1 MDVISRSGL
10 RPSPENLSPR
20 YWESILFGC
29 ANDCDRNW
37 DGRHLIGV
45 YDGIHAN
52 LYNGE
57 IEFIHC
63 ENMVKIK
70 GHGLIAD
77 SMTDI
82 NKGYGHRIEFEE
94 LVSRLVD

>member
-1 MDVISRSGL
+1 
-10 RPSPENLSPR
+10 
-20 YWESILFGC
+20 
-29 ANDCDRNW
+29 
-37 DGRHLIGV
+37 
-45 YDGIHAN
+45 
-52 LYNGE
+52 
-57 IEFIHC
+57 
-63 ENMVKIK
+63 MVKIK